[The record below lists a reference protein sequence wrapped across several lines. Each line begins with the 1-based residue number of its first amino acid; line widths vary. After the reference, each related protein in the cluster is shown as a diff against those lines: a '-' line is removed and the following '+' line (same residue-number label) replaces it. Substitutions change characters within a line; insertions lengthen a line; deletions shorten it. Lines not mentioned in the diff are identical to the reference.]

1 MNVLLVEPDQVLSRI
16 YTHALERVGHNV
28 IWATS
33 AQSAISAADETTP
46 DVVVLEM
53 QLPSHSGAAFLYEF
67 RTYTDWLAIP
77 VLVHT
82 MIPPTQLKSFE
93 KTLDELGITECLY
106 KPQTSLLRLVSA
118 IEAQV
123 PTVI

>member
-1 MNVLLVEPDQVLSRI
+1 MQILLIEPDRVLSRI
-16 YTHALERVGHNV
+16 YIHALERVGHNV
-28 IWATS
+28 IWATT

-67 RTYTDWLAIP
+67 RTYIDWLSIP
-77 VLVHT
+77 VVVHT
-82 MIPPTQLKSFE
+82 MIPPMKLKSFE

-106 KPQTSLLRLVSA
+106 KPQTSLVRLVSA
-118 IEAQV
+118 VEAQV
-123 PTVI
+123 PTII